1 MAVFK
6 IFPEADTFLYTEEAT
21 GNTGLDEILEIG
33 GYPVSEIGQAARM
46 VVKFS
51 TEDIQNTLNNKVTT
65 DTFESSLKLY
75 LAAGYEL
82 PHSFSIYTYP
92 VYDSWRYGVGKYG
105 DNPIDTTGASWLY
118 PKGKADGTRWTVPS
132 VVDPMPTGVTA
143 SYDTNYAG
151 GGGAWY
157 TGSNGVNLES
167 TQLFEFNSDLD
178 IDVDVTNAV
187 SLMYSESINNN
198 GFIVKLSRDIEFYTE
213 SVTRLKYYS
222 ADTNTIYPPSL
233 EFKWDDSSYETGS
246 LSVLD
251 TEECFVN
258 ITNNKGKYVDE
269 GKKRFR
275 IQARPKYPTRTFTT
289 SSAYTTNY
297 ALPSGSYYGIKDEYT
312 EEMLIDFD
320 TNYTKI
326 SCDSTGPFFDLHM
339 DGIQPERFYRVLI
352 KTELDGTTTV
362 LDTDNTFKVV
372 RNGWED

>member
-1 MAVFK
+1 M
-6 IFPEADTFLYTEEAT
+6 
-21 GNTGLDEILEIG
+21 
-33 GYPVSEIGQAARM
+33 
-46 VVKFS
+46 
-51 TEDIQNTLNNKVTT
+51 
-65 DTFESSLKLY
+65 
-75 LAAGYEL
+75 
-82 PHSFSIYTYP
+82 
-92 VYDSWRYGVGKYG
+92 
-105 DNPIDTTGASWLY
+105 Y

-178 IDVDVTNAV
+178 IDIDVTNAV